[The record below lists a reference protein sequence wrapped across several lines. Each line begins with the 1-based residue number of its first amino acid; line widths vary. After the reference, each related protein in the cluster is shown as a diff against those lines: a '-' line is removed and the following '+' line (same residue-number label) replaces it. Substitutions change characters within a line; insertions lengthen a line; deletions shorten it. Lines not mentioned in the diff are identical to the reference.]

1 MSPASDK
8 RDYYDV
14 LGVPKNAEP
23 DAIKRAYRKI
33 ALRYHP
39 DKNPGNDEAEERFKE
54 AAEAYEVLSDTEKRE
69 RYDRF
74 GFAGVG
80 GQGRQFQSFE
90 DIFSAFGD
98 IFGGGGGGGGIFE
111 QFFGGGRRQGAAR
124 GRGAHLKVDLEVTL
138 DEVREGTRKTIE
150 ITRNEICAKCR
161 GTGAKQGTRPVRC
174 TECGGRGEIVRS
186 QGFFALRSTCP
197 RCHGQGE
204 MIEAP
209 CEDCGGS
216 GRRPEKRQITVK
228 IPAGVHHGMQ
238 LRIQGEGES
247 GMRGGAR
254 GDLFCEIIVRKHP
267 LFKRDGDN
275 LLLEVP
281 IGFATAALGGEVEVP
296 TLKGKSMLKIP
307 GGTQSGSL
315 LRMKG
320 MGLPRLDGY
329 GQGDQYVRAVVEV
342 PTKLDTEQEEILRRY
357 AALEEQNVSTGR
369 RGFLDKVRELFG

>member
-8 RDYYDV
+8 RDYYEV
-14 LGVPKNAEP
+14 LGVPKNSEP
-23 DAIKRAYRKI
+23 DAVKRAYRKI

-39 DKNPGNDEAEERFKE
+39 DKNPGNREAEERFKE

-90 DIFSAFGD
+90 EVFSAFGD
-98 IFGGGGGGGGIFE
+98 IFGGGGSIFE
-111 QFFGGGRRQGAAR
+111 EFFGGGRRGQRTGR

-138 DEVREGTRKTIE
+138 AEVREGTRKTIE
-150 ITRNEICAKCR
+150 ITRNEVCATCR

-204 MIEAP
+204 MIESP
-209 CEDCGGS
+209 CGDCRGS

-254 GDLFCEIIVRKHP
+254 GDLFCEIIVHKHP

-281 IGFATAALGGEVEVP
+281 IGFATAALGGEIEVP
-296 TLKGKSMLKIP
+296 TLKGKSTLKIP
-307 GGTQSGSL
+307 RGTQSGSL

-342 PTKLDTEQEEILRRY
+342 PTKLDTEQEEVLRRY

>member
-8 RDYYDV
+8 RDYYEV

-23 DAIKRAYRKI
+23 DGIKRAYRKI

-74 GFAGVG
+74 GLAGVG
-80 GQGRQFQSFE
+80 GQGRQFESFE

-111 QFFGGGRRQGAAR
+111 QFFGGGRRQGATR

-174 TECGGRGEIVRS
+174 TECGGRG
-186 QGFFALRSTCP
+186 AL
-197 RCHGQGE
+197 
-204 MIEAP
+204 AP
-209 CEDCGGS
+209 
-216 GRRPEKRQITVK
+216 P
-228 IPAGVHHGMQ
+228 
-238 LRIQGEGES
+238 
-247 GMRGGAR
+247 GA
-254 GDLFCEIIVRKHP
+254 
-267 LFKRDGDN
+267 N
-275 LLLEVP
+275 
-281 IGFATAALGGEVEVP
+281 
-296 TLKGKSMLKIP
+296 
-307 GGTQSGSL
+307 
-315 LRMKG
+315 
-320 MGLPRLDGY
+320 
-329 GQGDQYVRAVVEV
+329 
-342 PTKLDTEQEEILRRY
+342 
-357 AALEEQNVSTGR
+357 
-369 RGFLDKVRELFG
+369 